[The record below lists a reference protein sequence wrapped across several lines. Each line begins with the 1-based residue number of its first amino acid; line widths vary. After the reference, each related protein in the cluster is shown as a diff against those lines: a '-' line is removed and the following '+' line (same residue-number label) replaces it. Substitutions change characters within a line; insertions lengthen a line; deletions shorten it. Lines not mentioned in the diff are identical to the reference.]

1 MYEMKDDGFNDNPY
15 LPRYSSNTN
24 IDYDNVVSK
33 RIDNERIKELEKIY
47 LPRLE
52 VKKPRKR

>member
-1 MYEMKDDGFNDNPY
+1 MKDDGFNDHPY
-15 LPRYSSNTN
+15 IPRYNSNTN

-33 RIDNERIKELEKIY
+33 RVDNERIKELEKIY

-52 VKKPRKR
+52 VRKPRKR